1 MRKAAPYLAVAC
13 ALLTLATAFNPLGAV
28 QFTDLPALALALTAL
43 VLVTL
48 LPAEK
53 VMYALVVWRVA
64 WAGLAWYAWAK
75 ICAALAPMPLTAFFG
90 LPGSGYGWLAVG
102 AVGVAVLFGAA
113 RYKDIRVALGAVAP
127 FVLVGEGV
135 LVFWQ
140 LAGGHYP
147 GGSFSNSSYLG
158 LVVIALLPFSAGTA
172 SDAVIAG
179 WRRALG
185 AAGVAVA
192 LAAMFAGDAKAALAI
207 GVASTTAFVVRG
219 AGASR
224 QWSVART
231 AGVWTACVAGV
242 GSLAVVALAA
252 VGQGGA
258 VGSLFADRTRLWEPA
273 LRAIGNRPITGFGP
287 DGYDAG
293 IYSFVTAR
301 GINPAAGFGQV
312 SPDPHN
318 LLLWVTVSTGI
329 VGLMLF
335 GWWLYEIGRNWI
347 HQVRAGG
354 AASLFAP
361 ALGTLAYGALALTTP
376 AAMQSM
382 PVFVLVLASSLR
394 IEGQRATVAGGPSAA
409 KRAASQT
416 SRLRAFAASA
426 ARWVAIALVVISL
439 LGALTR
445 LSIARVD
452 AQDQGDPRLTQALAN
467 AWHFDAF
474 LYYRASIDW
483 GYEVGRDP
491 ALRHTRPDLVAIR
504 RAVALEPRNPIY
516 RTELARTLGFYS
528 EPPSTVEPVFREAL
542 RLFPGSPDAH
552 AGYAEYLMSQGQM
565 GDAGRVLEAGLAKS
579 QAVELLDLAVT
590 YYTQTGDAVKAQRY
604 AAVASA
610 ARDEA
615 RRMGYK

>member
-13 ALLTLATAFNPLGAV
+13 ALITLATAFNPFGTV
-28 QFTDLPALALALTAL
+28 QFTDLPMLSLALTAL
-43 VLVTL
+43 VLVAL
-48 LPAEK
+48 IPAEK
-53 VMYALVVWRVA
+53 TVQALVAWRVA

-90 LPGSGYGWLAVG
+90 LPGSGYGWLAIG
-102 AVGVAVLFGAA
+102 ALGVAVLLGAA
-113 RYKDIRVALGAVAP
+113 RSNRLRTALGTVAP
-127 FVLVGEGV
+127 FVLVGEGI

-158 LVVIALLPFSAGTA
+158 LVVLALLPFSAETA
-172 SDAVIAG
+172 SDAAAPG

-185 AAGVAVA
+185 AVGVVVA
-192 LAAMFAGDAKAALAI
+192 LAAMLVGDARVALVV
-207 GVASTTAFVVRG
+207 GVAVTAAFAVRAVG
-219 AGASR
+219 SSR
-224 QWSVART
+224 RWSVART
-231 AGVWTACVAGV
+231 AGAWAASVAGLGAV
-242 GSLAVVALAA
+242 LGVALVATGQTAVV
-252 VGQGGA
+252 GA
-258 VGSLFADRTRLWEPA
+258 FFADRSRLWGPA
-273 LRAIGNRPITGFGP
+273 LRAIGHRPITGFGP

-293 IYSFVTAR
+293 IYSFVSAR

-318 LLLWVTVSTGI
+318 LLLWVMVSTGI
-329 VGLMLF
+329 VGLALF

-361 ALGTLAYGALALTTP
+361 AVGALAYGALALTTP

-382 PVFVLVLASSLR
+382 PIFALVLASSLR
-394 IEGQRATVAGGPSAA
+394 IEGSGVAVARGASAA
-409 KRAASQT
+409 KGAAPQA
-416 SRLRAFAASA
+416 SRLQGLA
-426 ARWVAIALVVISL
+426 ARTARWLAIVLVAISL
-439 LGALTR
+439 LGTLTR

-467 AWHFDAF
+467 AWHYDAF

-483 GYEVGRDP
+483 GYAVGRDS
-491 ALRHTRPDLVAIR
+491 ALRQTRPDLIAIR
-504 RAVALEPRNPIY
+504 RAVALEPINPIY
-516 RTELARTLGFYS
+516 RTELARTLGFYG
-528 EPPSTVEPVFREAL
+528 EPPSVVEPAFRDAL

-552 AGYAEYLMSQGQM
+552 AGYAEYLMSQGRMQ
-565 GDAGRVLEAGLAKS
+565 DAGRVLEAGLAKS

-590 YYTQTGDAVKAQRY
+590 YYTQTGDTAKAQSY
-604 AAVASA
+604 ADKASA